1 MRRRL
6 LFLLL
11 ALALLVLASIGWTAD
26 GIRWALTGR
35 RRPRT
40 RLAPAGAYSVA

>member
-1 MRRRL
+1 MRRRF
-6 LFLLL
+6 LFVFL
-11 ALALLVLASIGWTAD
+11 ALALLVLGWTAD
-26 GIRWALTGR
+26 GIRWALTGS